1 MEKAE
6 LDTVLFGAGFGA
18 GDSSGFGHHYSLQ
31 LGNGW
36 TISGYASIDGNA
48 FDEVKLGSKQNPENR
63 LHTQLQRHSA
73 GTTYRCLS
81 IGSLNAQITQI
92 VAALTNVSETPDL
105 LRCPKCKTRFVHTK
119 EPRADQ
125 KWKPF
130 LSCEGMMIKKGKPIC
145 DGTSDKLPALIRF
158 T

>member
-6 LDTVLFGAGFGA
+6 LDTALFGAGFVA
-18 GDSSGFGHHYSLQ
+18 GSSSGFGHHYSLQ

-48 FDEVKLGSKQNPENR
+48 FDEVKPDRNKIQKIDFKLSSKGS
-63 LHTQLQRHSA
+63 SA

-92 VAALTNVSETPDL
+92 VAALTTVSGTPDL

-119 EPRADQ
+119 EPPADK

-130 LSCEGMMIKKGKPIC
+130 LSCEGMMINKGKAIC